1 MFHKDEE
8 LYNTVHA
15 EGEILSK
22 FLKKKLDY
30 RKGGNTGFETCIT
43 RLQMQTYLCVSDFIR
58 LKDKNGR
65 PYGWAVAQYTTP
77 KYSEEKMIAH
87 LKNLLPATEVQIRKL
102 LK

>member
-43 RLQMQTYLCVSDFIR
+43 RAANADVFVRFGFYPPE
-58 LKDKNGR
+58 G
-65 PYGWAVAQYTTP
+65 
-77 KYSEEKMIAH
+77 
-87 LKNLLPATEVQIRKL
+87 
-102 LK
+102 